1 MSDSI
6 FESSS
11 RRTFL
16 KTAGL
21 MAGGLALAACTGTQ
35 TPGGGASSGGATAN
49 EEKKGIGNNGKVG
62 TGRKGTTAD
71 ALIIAGFQ
79 WGAPAT
85 FNPLSPTAAWP
96 AAANVM
102 QIIYETPLRWNIA
115 TGEILPGIA
124 KGYTLDGTNSVTLT
138 MQDGVTFSDGSPCTA
153 KDVVFSYELG
163 KKNKGINV
171 ASFWQLADSMEAT
184 DDKTIV
190 IKINQTTKNV
200 SNVLRM
206 LTENYVLP
214 QSVFASIADDKL
226 NTEVMN
232 KPVGTGPFTLDKADQ
247 TQVVMKRNDGYW
259 GKTFYGGLPV
269 MSQIIHPIFKS
280 NEDGNIKF
288 QAGELDIMQQFVS
301 QIWKMWEG
309 GKPVGTYL
317 KEKPYYVP
325 GSMPMLLM
333 NTTKKGLDNPAVRKA
348 IASAIKYSDIADTAM
363 SGYTAEVQPSLI
375 LPSGAEEKFFNK
387 EDAAANG
394 WKYDPAA
401 AEKLLTDA
409 GAKKGS
415 DGIYVLDGTR
425 LGPWKVITPTGWTD
439 WNASCEIIA
448 KSLKAI
454 GIDVATNFPQ
464 QAETTQAIQGG
475 TFDLAVWYVSGVNP
489 ATPWARFKDIMSQSE
504 VQPLGKTTF
513 ANYGRWKNDEVEAL
527 LTAASQ
533 ATDDAGKKAAYDK
546 LDALYRKE
554 VPACPIMYRPDE
566 FYEYNATNFYNWP
579 DEKNSYAPPMF
590 RGAGNTWMYKIQKIA
605 G

>member
-6 FESSS
+6 FEKPS
-11 RRTFL
+11 RRSFL
-16 KTAGL
+16 KLGGVVAGSI
-21 MAGGLALAACTGTQ
+21 ALAACAGGGSGGSTAS
-35 TPGGGASSGGATAN
+35 GGASAAA
-49 EEKKGIGNNGKVG
+49 KPGIGNNGQVG
-62 TGRKGTTAD
+62 KGRSGATAD
-71 ALIIAGFQ
+71 SLLIAGFQ
-79 WGAPAT
+79 WGPPAT

-102 QIIYETPLRWNIA
+102 QIVYETPLRWNIL
-115 TGEILPGIA
+115 TGEIMPGLAA
-124 KGYTLDGTNSVTLT
+124 KYELDGTNSVTLT
-138 MQDGVTFSDGSPCTA
+138 MQDGVTFSDGTACTA

-163 KKNKGINV
+163 KKNPGINV
-171 ASFWQLADSMEAT
+171 ASFWQLADSMEAP
-184 DDKTIV
+184 DDKTV
-190 IKINQTTKNV
+190 VVKINQKTKNV
-200 SNVLRM
+200 GNVLRM

-214 QSVFASIADDKL
+214 QSVFSGIADDKL
-226 NTEVMN
+226 PTEVMD
-232 KPVGTGPFTLDKADQ
+232 KPLGTGPFTLDKADQ
-247 TQVVMKRNDGYW
+247 TQVVLTLNDKYW
-259 GKTFYGGLPV
+259 GKTYYGGLPV
-269 MSQIIHPIFKS
+269 MKQIIHPIFKS

-309 GKPVGTYL
+309 GKPVGTFL
-317 KEKPYYVP
+317 KDKPYYVP

-348 IASAIKYSDIADTAM
+348 IATAIDYASIAETAM
-363 SGYTAEVQPSLI
+363 SGYSDQVQASLI
-375 LPSGAEEKFFNK
+375 MPSGAESKFFNK
-387 EDAAANG
+387 DDVAANG
-394 WKYDPAA
+394 WKYDAA
-401 AEKLLTDA
+401 GAEKLLTDA

-415 DGIYVLDGTR
+415 DGVYVLNGTR
-425 LGPWKVITPTGWTD
+425 LGPYKLITPTGWTD

-454 GIDVATNFPQ
+454 GIDCSTNFPQ

-475 TFDLAVWYVSGVNP
+475 TFDMAVWYVSGVNP

-504 VQPLGKTTF
+504 MQPLGKTTF
-513 ANYGRWKNDEVEAL
+513 ANYGRWKNDSVEAM
-527 LTAASQ
+527 LTEAAQ

>member
-1 MSDSI
+1 MSESI
-6 FESSS
+6 FEKPS
-11 RRTFL
+11 RRSFIKL
-16 KTAGL
+16 GGIVAGSI
-21 MAGGLALAACTGTQ
+21 ALAACAGNNS
-35 TPGGGASSGGATAN
+35 GGGTATGGTSAGA
-49 EEKKGIGNNGKVG
+49 KPGIGNNGQVG
-62 TGRKGTTAD
+62 KGRSGATAD
-71 ALIIAGFQ
+71 TLLIAGFQ

-102 QIIYETPLRWNIA
+102 QIVYETPLRWNIV
-115 TGEILPGIA
+115 TGEIMPGIA
-124 KGYTLDGTNSVTLT
+124 AKYTVDGTNSVTLT
-138 MQDGVTFSDGSPCTA
+138 MQDSVTFSDGSPCTA
-153 KDVVFSYELG
+153 KDVVASYELG
-163 KKNKGINV
+163 KKNTGINV

-190 IKINQTTKNV
+190 IKVNQKSKNV

-214 QSVFASIADDKL
+214 DAVFSKIAADKL
-226 NTEVMN
+226 PTEVMN
-232 KPVGTGPFTLDKADQ
+232 TPIGTGPFTLDKADQ
-247 TQVVMKRNDGYW
+247 TQVVLKRNDGYW
-259 GKTFYGGLPV
+259 GKTYYGGMPV

-317 KEKPYYVP
+317 KNKPYYVP

-348 IASAIKYSDIADTAM
+348 IATAIDYASIAETAM
-363 SGYTAEVQPSLI
+363 SGYSDQVQASLI
-375 LPSGAEEKFFNK
+375 MPTGAESKFFNK
-387 EDAAANG
+387 DDVAANG
-394 WKYDPAA
+394 WKYDATA

-415 DGIYVLDGTR
+415 DGVYVLDGVR
-425 LGPWKVITPTGWTD
+425 LGQYKLITPTGWTD

-454 GIDVATNFPQ
+454 GIDCVTNFPQ
-464 QAETTQAIQGG
+464 QAETTQDIQGG

-504 VQPLGKTTF
+504 MQPLGKTTF
-513 ANYGRWKNDEVEAL
+513 ANYGRWKNADVEAM
-527 LTAASQ
+527 LTEAAQ
-533 ATDDAGKKAAYDK
+533 ATDDTAKKAAYDK

-579 DEKNSYAPPMF
+579 DENNSYAPPMF